1 MFTKLFRFFQKKSQ
15 ELARSK
21 IYRATYVELNR
32 LTDKELNDIGINRGD
47 IVRIAYNH
55 AKEKEDVLV

>member
-1 MFTKLFRFFQKKSQ
+1 MLTKLLRFFQKKSQ

-21 IYRATYVELNR
+21 IYRATYIELNR

-47 IVRIAYNH
+47 IMRIAYNH
-55 AKEKEDVLV
+55 SKGKEDVLV